1 MSKTLNTALLT
12 IITVLLQEQSLAFE
26 QSLHPTYDP
35 WTIINTGS
43 DGTTVMVGIDQLN
56 HSFVNTPKVSERVTS
71 TIYVKMPSMN
81 GEKNT
86 FRFYETTIM
95 TKSMAEKY
103 PEIKSYV
110 GLGVENPSYRATI
123 VLSENIVMG
132 MIITESG
139 ESFFKSFD
147 LYADKI
153 RAKEW
158 DDAAGQAIAESAG
171 AIVTTLEGEKFIY
184 GKDR

>member
-1 MSKTLNTALLT
+1 MSKILNTTLLT

-103 PEIKSYV
+103 PKIK
-110 GLGVENPSYRATI
+110 LTLLNH
-123 VLSENIVMG
+123 
-132 MIITESG
+132 
-139 ESFFKSFD
+139 
-147 LYADKI
+147 I
-153 RAKEW
+153 R
-158 DDAAGQAIAESAG
+158 
-171 AIVTTLEGEKFIY
+171 L
-184 GKDR
+184 